1 LQVLLEAARQE
12 VLATDAEWYRSVI
25 LGEEAR
31 QAAAREASSTPIREV
46 VTAAEVGEPAESAW
60 AGKLRDL
67 GYTAEEIDLVS
78 QINICVS

>member
-1 LQVLLEAARQE
+1 MEAARQE

-31 QAAAREASSTPIREV
+31 QAAAREASPTPIREV
-46 VTAAEVGEPAESAW
+46 VAADGGGEPAESAW

-67 GYTAEEIDLVS
+67 GYTAEEIDMVS
-78 QINICVS
+78 QANSQVS